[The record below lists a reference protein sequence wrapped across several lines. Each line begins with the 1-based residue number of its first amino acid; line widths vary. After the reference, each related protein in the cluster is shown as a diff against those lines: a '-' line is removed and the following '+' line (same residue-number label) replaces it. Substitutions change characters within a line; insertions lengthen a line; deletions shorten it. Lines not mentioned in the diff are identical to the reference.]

1 MLSVRTNL
9 IIALAIGALISTT
22 LLVLE
27 PLTDFAFLWL
37 EWPGISAAYLF
48 WGATGG
54 SVVAGVAISWVVN
67 ALTYGLGAFA
77 ILSVL
82 SALVRA
88 GAPRALRP

>member
-1 MLSVRTNL
+1 MLSVKASL
-9 IIALAIGALISTT
+9 IIALAVGALISAV
-22 LLVLE
+22 LLALE

-54 SVVAGVAISWVVN
+54 SVFLGVALCWMVN

-82 SALVRA
+82 SALVGA
-88 GAPRALRP
+88 VAPRTSRL

>member
-1 MLSVRTNL
+1 MLSVKANL
-9 IIALAIGALISTT
+9 IIALAIGALISSV
-22 LLVLE
+22 LLAIE
-27 PLTDFAFLWL
+27 PLTDFAFLSL

-54 SVVAGVAISWVVN
+54 SAFPGIAIAWVVN

-82 SALVRA
+82 SALVLA
-88 GAPRALRP
+88 VAPRTSGP